1 MMREIRRWLIIAF
14 IALTVAVL
22 VWFKMTQPRVLVL
35 QSYNT
40 DYAWAR
46 DIDIGIRRVLD
57 GDLNY
62 KIRWHYM
69 DTKRHQDVAFK
80 IRAGML
86 ALRQIE
92 AFHPKVIIA
101 VDDDAQKYAVM
112 KYANDPNISIVFA
125 GINGGVTQYG
135 YDHASNVTGIYERKP
150 LRNLRDALVAMHYRD
165 GKPLG
170 RRIAHIGDESSSV
183 IEDSKII
190 ETMDW
195 SPFRLVSSRH
205 VSTFDEWKKAVMDAS
220 RGADVIVISNYHKIL
235 RKKGDKLPVPHSEV
249 MKWTEEHSKVP
260 VVGMGGF
267 MVEDGGMFA
276 VGASGFEQGETIAH
290 MAEKIID
297 KHVKAGDI
305 PQVMPRQYL
314 VYIRQS
320 EMDKRRLVLPDIY
333 EAFSRA
339 SNNYH

>member
-1 MMREIRRWLIIAF
+1 MIRKIRRWLIVAF
-14 IALTVAVL
+14 IVLTVAIL

-57 GDLNY
+57 DNLNY
-62 KIRWHYM
+62 KIRRHYM
-69 DTKRHQDVAFK
+69 DTKRHQDIAYK

-86 ALRQIE
+86 ALRQID
-92 AFHPKVIIA
+92 AFHPNVIIA
-101 VDDDAQKYAVM
+101 VDDDAQQYAVM
-112 KYANDPNISIVFA
+112 KYASDPEISIVFA
-125 GINGGVTQYG
+125 GINGEVTQYG
-135 YDHASNVTGIYERKP
+135 YGHASNVTGIYERKP
-150 LRNLRDALVAMHYRD
+150 LRSLRDALVAMHYRD

-170 RRIAHIGDESSSV
+170 SRIAHIGDESSSV

-195 SPFRLVSSRH
+195 SPFRLVNSKR
-205 VSTFDEWKKAVMDAS
+205 VATFDEWKKAVEEAS
-220 RGADVIVISNYHKIL
+220 RDADVIVISNYHNIL
-235 RKKGDKLPVPHSEV
+235 RAKDDKFSVPPSEI
-249 MKWTEEHSKVP
+249 MKWTEDHSKVP

-276 VGASGFEQGETIAH
+276 VGASGFEQGETVARMTEEIL
-290 MAEKIID
+290 D
-297 KHVKAGDI
+297 RHVKAGDI

-320 EMDKRRLVLPDIY
+320 GMDKRKLVLPDIY